1 MGNRSICSNQ
11 IPRTPKQIATAPY
24 PSGVPVFLD
33 DDDKTT
39 VRIDTR
45 EMSFTAEA
53 SMFIDTNL
61 VMAG

>member
-1 MGNRSICSNQ
+1 MGKHTVTATQ
-11 IPRTPKQIATAPY
+11 IPRARDAATAPY
-24 PSGVPVFLD
+24 PSGVPIFI

-61 VMAG
+61 IIAG